1 VAAFA
6 TVGASIIAP
15 LVLTAAAA
23 SPTARFTD
31 FAFMDKIPFLV
42 GITDVRGGLPTPW
55 RRAFRTAST
64 PSRAVRQADGTNRA
78 GFAP

>member
-23 SPTARFTD
+23 SPAARFTD
-31 FAFMDKIPFLV
+31 FALMDKIPFSC
-42 GITDVRGGLPTPW
+42 RYH
-55 RRAFRTAST
+55 
-64 PSRAVRQADGTNRA
+64 
-78 GFAP
+78 